1 VIQYL
6 VRAECSLELFRC
18 TDRLE
23 SAELKTLSLW
33 VFAFTAL
40 ALTPLASPA
49 RAADSPSAL
58 DIFAKHA
65 ASVGYSLSAGTEAPY
80 VIARETKWTDKK
92 GDHAYT
98 SLEKRAGAYSY
109 FAITRDGVSET
120 YGFDGHSFWNADVSG
135 NVTTEIGYGRP
146 FDVTASVM
154 ESEAYDA
161 SVNPQLQ
168 PSVGADYVVRIN
180 PPSGVPADIFFNQ
193 KTYTIDKT
201 IIDPGRETI
210 TTEYSNFHQYGPAL
224 IAKTRKTGDATTT
237 VTKFEWN
244 APLQTTDFL
253 RPVQHSYATFP
264 ESGSASETFDTR
276 RYPGIVIN
284 ATINGVPGRFLVD
297 TGSSALFINPTFAK
311 RAQLITYGQGSAE
324 TIEGYEG
331 FKFARVP
338 SLKVGGFELR
348 GFAAIVPERD
358 FGAHEFDGLIG
369 YSVLDQAVFSIDF
382 DANTITFSNPS
393 TFVPP
398 ASAGYIVIGVD
409 GGTPQI
415 RATVNTTV
423 PVFMDLDLGASGI
436 SLIFTKSFLQSNP
449 GIVQGDMRGNGGMMG
464 TLAQI
469 DFGPFQF
476 FGLSAGVLT
485 TDAGFGGEKVLQG
498 LIGYETLRRFN
509 LTFDYQ
515 SNKLYFA
522 LNKYGKDTRFTH

>member
-6 VRAECSLELFRC
+6 LRAEFSLELFCC

-23 SAELKTLSLW
+23 STILKTLRLW
-33 VFAFTAL
+33 LLAFFAL
-40 ALTPLASPA
+40 ALTPPASPT

-65 ASVGYSLSAGTEAPY
+65 AAVGYSLSAGTEAPY

-92 GDHAYT
+92 GGHSYT
-98 SLEKRAGAYSY
+98 SLEKRAGAYSN
-109 FAITRDGVSET
+109 FAITRDGVSQT
-120 YGFDGHSFWNADVSG
+120 YGFDGHSFWNADESG
-135 NVTTEIGYGRP
+135 NVTTEIGYARP
-146 FDVTASVM
+146 FDVTGSVM

-161 SVNPQLQ
+161 SLNPQLR
-168 PSVGADYVVRIN
+168 PSVGDDYVVRIN
-180 PPSGVPADIFFNQ
+180 PPSGVPADVFFNQ
-193 KTYTIDKT
+193 KTFTIDKT
-201 IIDPGRETI
+201 IIDPGRESI
-210 TTEYSNFHQYGPAL
+210 ETTYSDFHQFGPAL
-224 IAKTRKTGDATTT
+224 IAKVRKTGDATTT

-253 RPVQHSYATFP
+253 RPAQHNYATFP

-284 ATINGVPGRFLVD
+284 ASINGVPGRFLLD
-297 TGSSALFINPTFAK
+297 TGSSALFVNPSFAK
-311 RAQLITYGQGSAE
+311 RADLTMYGQGSVE

-338 SLKVGGFELR
+338 LLKIGQLELK
-348 GFAAIVPERD
+348 GFAAIVPDRD
-358 FGAHEFDGLIG
+358 FGSHEFDGLIG
-369 YSVLDQAVFSIDF
+369 YSVLNQTVFSIDF
-382 DANTITFSNPS
+382 DASTVTFSNPL
-393 TFVPP
+393 TFTPP
-398 ASAGYIVIGVD
+398 TTTGYIVIGLD
-409 GGTPQI
+409 GGTPQV
-415 RATVNTTV
+415 RTTVNTTV

-469 DFGPFQF
+469 DFGPFEF